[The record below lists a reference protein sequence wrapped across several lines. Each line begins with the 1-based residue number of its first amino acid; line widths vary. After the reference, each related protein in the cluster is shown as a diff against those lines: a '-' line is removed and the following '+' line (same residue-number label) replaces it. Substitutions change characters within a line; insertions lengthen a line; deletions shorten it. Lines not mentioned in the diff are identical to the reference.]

1 LLLAR
6 WGEPDLA
13 LAERTSSSSEQWYDL
28 SVPKPYAQITLLL
41 SAGLVASCRGLSPAA
56 PRSAGSREIDPL
68 IRDVRQGSFPQLAS
82 ADIEVYDLRSDFDYL
97 QARFTVSSFFTR
109 KLRYMILFNSDAIL
123 RQVPAEG
130 LRAIVAHELAHINYY
145 ESQSWMGLVS
155 LVGLL
160 LPSFTARFERKADLD
175 AIALGYGP
183 GLEIYRTWLYRNI
196 PREAEGEKK
205 RDYYAPQEIEALLQA
220 ETKHPGIMS
229 KFRRCIP
236 RNLGEI
242 TQEEVAPAADCPK

>member
-1 LLLAR
+1 VVKRDARIALLLLA
-6 WGEPDLA
+6 A
-13 LAERTSSSSEQWYDL
+13 
-28 SVPKPYAQITLLL
+28 
-41 SAGLVASCRGLSPAA
+41 LVASCGRTSSPA
-56 PRSAGSREIDPL
+56 PRPPQLRQIEGIIDG
-68 IRDVRQGSFPQLAS
+68 VRQASFPRLAS
-82 ADIEVYDLRSDFDYL
+82 ADITVYDLRCDFDYL

-145 ESQSWMGLVS
+145 ESQSRMGLVR

-160 LPSFTARFERKADLD
+160 LPSFTTRFERTADLD

-183 GLEIYRTWLYRNI
+183 GLEIYRKWLYRNI

-205 RDYYAPQEIEALLQA
+205 RDYYTPEEIEALFQA
-220 ETKHPGIMS
+220 ETKHPGIMG

-236 RNLGEI
+236 RNLAEI
-242 TQEEVAPAADCPK
+242 RQEEGAPAADCPK

>member
-1 LLLAR
+1 MKLDARIALLLLA
-6 WGEPDLA
+6 ELLA
-13 LAERTSSSSEQWYDL
+13 SCARTSSPAPHPPQL
-28 SVPKPYAQITLLL
+28 RQIE
-41 SAGLVASCRGLSPAA
+41 RI
-56 PRSAGSREIDPL
+56 IDC
-68 IRDVRQGSFPQLAS
+68 VRQASFPRLAS
-82 ADIEVYDLRSDFDYL
+82 ADITVYDLRSDFDYL

-123 RQVPAEG
+123 RHVPGEG

-145 ESQSWMGLVS
+145 ESQSRMGLVS

-205 RDYYAPQEIEALLQA
+205 RDYYTPEEIEALLQA
-220 ETKHPGIMS
+220 ETKHAGITS

-242 TQEEVAPAADCPK
+242 TQEEIAPAADCPK